1 LCWERAV
8 EKFKTLAMFQV
19 DYESGQR
26 IIEKVLDL
34 EDIEVRELTELLA
47 DVDGIT
53 EEKNQEEEF
62 ALRRYKRAA

>member
-1 LCWERAV
+1 
-8 EKFKTLAMFQV
+8 MFQV

-53 EEKNQEEEF
+53 EGKNQEEEF

>member
-1 LCWERAV
+1 
-8 EKFKTLAMFQV
+8 MFQV

-26 IIEKVLDL
+26 IMEKVLDL

-47 DVDGIT
+47 GVDRT
-53 EEKNQEEEF
+53 TQEKNQEEEF